1 MKYENIKMVGDNDTV
16 RYALR
21 KDGEKLLVVIGINP
35 STANDDRPDSTM
47 TRVLGI
53 AERNGYDGFIMLN
66 IYPQRATNSA
76 NLSHECD
83 SAIHQE
89 NLRQIKNALS
99 GIDHPDVLL
108 AFGDNIGKRPYLKTC
123 LRDIVSVISEHNPH
137 WLQLGTP
144 TGKGNPRH
152 PLFGCNRSIED
163 FDINA
168 YLTTIRS

>member
-108 AFGDNIGKRPYLKTC
+108 AFGDNIVTRPYLKNC
-123 LRDIVSVISEHNPH
+123 LRDIVAVINGRNPH

-144 TGKGNPRH
+144 TRNGNPRH
-152 PLFGCNRSIED
+152 PLFGCNRDLED
-163 FDINA
+163 FDIDR
-168 YLTTIRS
+168 YLNK